1 MCRGQCSEHFNWCV
15 PIYIIVNSVGWEL
28 VLGGANASRV
38 TWHHRL
44 SWNIVTN
51 HLPLIM
57 NQFASKQSQRPK
69 PICFKAYRYVLKIIL
84 SQIDLQHFS
93 WNQFASK
100 QSQRPKPI
108 RFQAYRYV
116 LKIILS
122 QIDLQ
127 HFMVC
132 HCIPSNPVQRTGDD
146 TILILCHSAHSARW
160 KK

>member
-1 MCRGQCSEHFNWCV
+1 MGEMCRGQCSEHFNWCV

-69 PICFKAYRYVLKIIL
+69 PIRFKAYRYILKITSNMTRRQDGWRLASLTSFAPPVWLLTHKLVIPFFIRPLL
-84 SQIDLQHFS
+84 SKGQHNRLKCTLFLLS
-93 WNQFASK
+93 VLRLVIPFLLV
-100 QSQRPKPI
+100 PY
-108 RFQAYRYV
+108 FQWGNTT
-116 LKIILS
+116 
-122 QIDLQ
+122 D
-127 HFMVC
+127 
-132 HCIPSNPVQRTGDD
+132 
-146 TILILCHSAHSARW
+146 
-160 KK
+160 